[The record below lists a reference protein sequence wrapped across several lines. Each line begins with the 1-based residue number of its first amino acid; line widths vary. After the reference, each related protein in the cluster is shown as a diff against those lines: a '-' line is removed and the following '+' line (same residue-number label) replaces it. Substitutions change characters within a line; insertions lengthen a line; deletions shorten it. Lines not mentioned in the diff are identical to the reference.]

1 MQLSI
6 KVTAINYLNKSN
18 EIAIADKDNVISI
31 YSIET
36 RERTLTY
43 KMILNETNCVIH
55 IFETKNKK
63 MLIITKHKSFH
74 LLNRSILHLE
84 LLNLNFSFT
93 ILRNTCTM
101 INDNEVLAIGTNWG
115 NIFIININPLIIKSL
130 LLYNILNKNFY
141 FLHMLERSE
150 INAIK
155 KIVQYKRDSL
165 LSLSNS
171 KIIIWNLTTYQ
182 AISVID
188 IKANDVTYRLNGE
201 IMINMNGRI
210 WIMSLLFNKKRIV
223 YDSNSKMNKVLDE
236 IKENVYIG
244 IEDSKRIIKV
254 KENNRELV
262 KEYDQDII
270 KYIMGMI
277 NGKNVMILQFEDS
290 VIIDYTNQN

>member
-1 MQLSI
+1 MQLNISA
-6 KVTAINYLNKSN
+6 TAINYLNRSN

-36 RERTLTY
+36 REKTFTY
-43 KMILNETNCVIH
+43 KMILNETNYIIH
-55 IFETKNKK
+55 IFEIKDNKV
-63 MLIITKHKSFH
+63 LIITKHKSFH
-74 LLNRSILHLE
+74 LLNRSSLHLE

-155 KIVQYKRDSL
+155 KIVQYKRGSL

-171 KIIIWNLTTYQ
+171 KIILWNLSTYQ
-182 AISVID
+182 AITVID
-188 IKANDVTYRLNGE
+188 IKASDVTYKLNGE
-201 IMINMNGRI
+201 IMINMNERL
-210 WIMSLLFNKKRIV
+210 WSMNLLLNKKRSV
-223 YDSNSKMNKVLDE
+223 YDSNSKMNKVLEE
-236 IKENVYIG
+236 IKENEYIG
-244 IEDSKRIIKV
+244 IEDNKRIIKV
-254 KENNRELV
+254 KDNHREV
-262 KEYDQDII
+262 VEEFNKDII
-270 KYIMGMI
+270 KYIIGYA
-277 NGKNVMILQFEDS
+277 NKKNVMILQFEDS
-290 VIIDYTNQN
+290 VIINYPIQN

>member
-1 MQLSI
+1 MQLNI
-6 KVTAINYLNKSN
+6 KVTAVNYLNKSN

-55 IFETKNKK
+55 IFETKDKK
-63 MLIITKHKSFH
+63 LLIITKHKSFH
-74 LLNRSILHLE
+74 LLNRSTLHLE

-101 INDNEVLAIGTNWG
+101 INDNEVLTIGTNWG

-171 KIIIWNLTTYQ
+171 KIIIWNLATYQ

-188 IKANDVTYRLNGE
+188 IKASDVTYRLNGE

-210 WIMSLLFNKKRIV
+210 WIMNLLFNKKRIV
-223 YDSNSKMNKVLDE
+223 YDSNSKMNKVLEE
-236 IKENVYIG
+236 IKESAYIG

-262 KEYDQDII
+262 KEYDKDII
-270 KYIMGMI
+270 KYIIGMI

>member
-1 MQLSI
+1 MQLNISA
-6 KVTAINYLNKSN
+6 TAINYLNRSN

-36 RERTLTY
+36 REKTFTY
-43 KMILNETNCVIH
+43 KMILNETNYIIH
-55 IFETKNKK
+55 IFEIKDNKV
-63 MLIITKHKSFH
+63 LIITKHKSFH
-74 LLNRSILHLE
+74 LLNRSSLHLE

-155 KIVQYKRDSL
+155 KIVQYKRGSL

-171 KIIIWNLTTYQ
+171 KIILWNLSTYQ
-182 AISVID
+182 AITVID
-188 IKANDVTYRLNGE
+188 IKASDVTYKLNGE
-201 IMINMNGRI
+201 IMINMNERL
-210 WIMSLLFNKKRIV
+210 WSMNLLLNKKRSV
-223 YDSNSKMNKVLDE
+223 YDSNSKMNKVLEE
-236 IKENVYIG
+236 IKENEYIG
-244 IEDSKRIIKV
+244 IEDNKRIIKV
-254 KENNRELV
+254 KDNHREV
-262 KEYDQDII
+262 VEEFNKDII

>member
-1 MQLSI
+1 MQLNI
-6 KVTAINYLNKSN
+6 KVTAVNYLNKSN

-55 IFETKNKK
+55 IFETKDKK

-101 INDNEVLAIGTNWG
+101 INDNEVLVIGTNWG

-171 KIIIWNLTTYQ
+171 KIIIWNLVTYQ
-182 AISVID
+182 AISVIN
-188 IKANDVTYRLNGE
+188 IKASDVTYRLNGE

-210 WIMSLLFNKKRIV
+210 WIMNLLFNKKRIV
-223 YDSNSKMNKVLDE
+223 YDSNSKMNKVLEE

-262 KEYDQDII
+262 KEYDKVLLNI
-270 KYIMGMI
+270 
-277 NGKNVMILQFEDS
+277 
-290 VIIDYTNQN
+290 

>member
-1 MQLSI
+1 MQLNI
-6 KVTAINYLNKSN
+6 IATAINYLNRSN

-36 RERTLTY
+36 REKTFTY
-43 KMILNETNCVIH
+43 KMILNETNYIIH
-55 IFETKNKK
+55 IFEIKDNKV
-63 MLIITKHKSFH
+63 LIITKHKSFH
-74 LLNRSILHLE
+74 LLNRSSLHLE

-155 KIVQYKRDSL
+155 KIVQYKRGSL

-171 KIIIWNLTTYQ
+171 KIILWNLSTYQ
-182 AISVID
+182 AITVID
-188 IKANDVTYRLNGE
+188 IKASDVTYKLNGE
-201 IMINMNGRI
+201 IMINMNERL
-210 WIMSLLFNKKRIV
+210 WSMNLLLNKKRSV
-223 YDSNSKMNKVLDE
+223 YDSNSKMNKVLEE
-236 IKENVYIG
+236 IKENEYIG
-244 IEDSKRIIKV
+244 IEDNKRIIKV
-254 KENNRELV
+254 KDNHREV
-262 KEYDQDII
+262 VEEFNKDII
-270 KYIMGMI
+270 KYIIGYV
-277 NGKNVMILQFEDS
+277 NKKNVMILQFEDS
-290 VIIDYTNQN
+290 VIINYPIQN

>member
-236 IKENVYIG
+236 IKEN
-244 IEDSKRIIKV
+244 
-254 KENNRELV
+254 NRELV

>member
-1 MQLSI
+1 MQLNISA
-6 KVTAINYLNKSN
+6 TAINYLNRSN

-36 RERTLTY
+36 REKTFTY
-43 KMILNETNCVIH
+43 KMILNETNYIIH
-55 IFETKNKK
+55 IFEIKDNKV
-63 MLIITKHKSFH
+63 LIITKHKSFH
-74 LLNRSILHLE
+74 LLNRSSLHLE

-155 KIVQYKRDSL
+155 KIVQYKRGSL

-171 KIIIWNLTTYQ
+171 KIILWNLSTYQ
-182 AISVID
+182 AITVID
-188 IKANDVTYRLNGE
+188 IKASDVTYKLNGE
-201 IMINMNGRI
+201 IMINMNERL
-210 WIMSLLFNKKRIV
+210 WSMNLLLNKKRSV
-223 YDSNSKMNKVLDE
+223 YDSNSKMNKVLEE
-236 IKENVYIG
+236 IKENEYIG
-244 IEDSKRIIKV
+244 IEDNKRIIKV
-254 KENNRELV
+254 KDNHREV
-262 KEYDQDII
+262 VEEFNKDII
-270 KYIMGMI
+270 KYIIGYV
-277 NGKNVMILQFEDS
+277 NKKNVMILQFEDS
-290 VIIDYTNQN
+290 VIINYPIQN

>member
-1 MQLSI
+1 MQLNISA
-6 KVTAINYLNKSN
+6 TAINYLNRSN

-36 RERTLTY
+36 REKTFTY
-43 KMILNETNCVIH
+43 KMILNETNYIIH
-55 IFETKNKK
+55 IFEIKDNKV
-63 MLIITKHKSFH
+63 LIITKHKSFH
-74 LLNRSILHLE
+74 LLNRSSLHLE

-155 KIVQYKRDSL
+155 KIVQYKRGSL

-171 KIIIWNLTTYQ
+171 KIILWNLSTYQ
-182 AISVID
+182 AITVID
-188 IKANDVTYRLNGE
+188 IKASDVTYKLNGE
-201 IMINMNGRI
+201 IMINMNERL
-210 WIMSLLFNKKRIV
+210 WSMNLLLNKKRSV
-223 YDSNSKMNKVLDE
+223 YDSNSKMNKVLEE

-244 IEDSKRIIKV
+244 IEDNKRIIKV
-254 KENNRELV
+254 KDNHREV
-262 KEYDQDII
+262 VEEFNKDII
-270 KYIMGMI
+270 KYIIGYV
-277 NGKNVMILQFEDS
+277 NKKNVMILQFEDS
-290 VIIDYTNQN
+290 VIINYPIQN